1 MSIDTGHSEPI
12 APVVVAQRRQ
22 RDLGLPRFAV
32 AQDQEASSG
41 HTFRQHIAA
50 QGCGGQRRK
59 PRVPAVR
66 RGLLLALAQRPACL
80 TCSKN
85 NNIRKFDT

>member
-59 PRVPAVR
+59 PRVQ
-66 RGLLLALAQRPACL
+66 RGEDGFAGGGHGLSTAMRLSRPA
-80 TCSKN
+80 
-85 NNIRKFDT
+85 